1 MKCPF
6 CNAEIEDHLI
16 FCPAC
21 GARLKQEGVS
31 ETQPAAEHGAEEI
44 KTEQQSGSQQQSGG
58 QQQYGNRQYAGGQQ
72 QYGNSQYAGGQQQ
85 YGNSQYAGGQQQYGN
100 SQYAGGQQQYGYNQY
115 AGGQPYYQQPCGP
128 DPMWP
133 EKSKMAAGILAIL
146 LGDLGVHKFYM
157 GNIGMGILYLV
168 FCWTGVPAIIGLIEG
183 IVYLTSSRYDFEM
196 KNHVRCTDSSD

>member
-21 GARLKQEGVS
+21 GARLHQEDGQAA
-31 ETQPAAEHGAEEI
+31 QPAAGNDQYAN
-44 KTEQQSGSQQQSGG
+44 G
-58 QQQYGNRQYAGGQQ
+58 QQYGNGQYANGQ
-72 QYGNSQYAGGQQQ
+72 QYGNGQYANGQQ
-85 YGNSQYAGGQQQYGN
+85 YGNGQYAGPQ
-100 SQYAGGQQQYGYNQY
+100 
-115 AGGQPYYQQPCGP
+115 YYQQPCGP

-133 EKSKMAAGILAIL
+133 ARSKMAAGILAIL

-157 GNIGMGILYLV
+157 GKIGMGILYLV
-168 FCWTGVPAIIGLIEG
+168 FCWTGVPAIIGLVEG
-183 IVYLTSSRYDFEM
+183 IIYLTSSRYDFEM